1 MSLNKIFM
9 TTALVACGLNMA
21 NAQEKTKPEQTEV
34 YTPVPKIVQGTAVF
48 TPAPSDA
55 VILFDGKDLSKWV
68 MTDDRNKPAA
78 WTVTN
83 NVFTVKKGKGGGN
96 IETKQSFGN
105 YQLHIEWQVP
115 ANIEGKGQGRGNS
128 GLFLASIGKGDAGYE
143 LQILDSYKNDTYT
156 NGQAASIY
164 KQLVPL
170 ANPTNKPGEWNSY
183 DVVWTAPTFND
194 DKSVKTPARVTVLFN
209 GVLVQDNAELKGPTQ
224 YIGDPAYRQAH
235 GPSPIK
241 LQSHG
246 DPSAPLSFRN
256 IWVREL

>member
-1 MSLNKIFM
+1 MSLNRILM
-9 TTALVACGLNMA
+9 TTALVAGGLSIA

-34 YTPVPKIVQGTAVF
+34 YTPVPKVVEAKGVF
-48 TPAPSDA
+48 TPPPSDA
-55 VILFDGKDLSKWV
+55 VVLFDGKDLSKWV
-68 MTDDRNKPAA
+68 MTDDRDKPAS
-78 WTVTN
+78 WTVAKN
-83 NVFTVKKGKGGGN
+83 ILTVNKKGGGN

-128 GLFLASIGKGDAGYE
+128 GVFLASIGKGDAGYE
-143 LQILDSYKNDTYT
+143 LQVLDSYKNDTYT
-156 NGQAASIY
+156 NGQAGSIY

-183 DVVWTAPTFND
+183 DVIWTAPTFND
-194 DKSVKTPARVTVLFN
+194 DKSVKTPAKVTVIFN
-209 GVLVQDNAELKGPTQ
+209 GVVVQDNATLLGPTQ
-224 YIGDPAYRQAH
+224 YIGDPAYRQPH
-235 GPSPIK
+235 GPAPIK

>member
-1 MSLNKIFM
+1 M
-9 TTALVACGLNMA
+9 TTALVAGGLSIA
-21 NAQEKTKPEQTEV
+21 TAQEKTKPEQTEV
-34 YTPVPKIVQGTAVF
+34 YTPVPKVVEAKGVF
-48 TPAPSDA
+48 TPPPSDA
-55 VILFDGKDLSKWV
+55 VVLFDGKDLSKWV
-68 MTDDRNKPAA
+68 MTDDRTKPAS
-78 WTVTN
+78 WTVAN
-83 NVFTVKKGKGGGN
+83 NVFTVNKKGGGN

-128 GLFLASIGKGDAGYE
+128 GVFLASIGKGDAGYE
-143 LQILDSYKNDTYT
+143 LQVLDSYKNDTYT
-156 NGQAASIY
+156 NGQASSIY

-170 ANPTNKPGEWNSY
+170 ANPTNKPGEWNTY
-183 DVVWTAPTFND
+183 DVIWTAPTFND
-194 DKSVKTPARVTVLFN
+194 DKTVKTPAKVTVMFN
-209 GVLVQDNAELKGPTQ
+209 GVLVQNNAELLGPTQ

-235 GPSPIK
+235 GPAPIK